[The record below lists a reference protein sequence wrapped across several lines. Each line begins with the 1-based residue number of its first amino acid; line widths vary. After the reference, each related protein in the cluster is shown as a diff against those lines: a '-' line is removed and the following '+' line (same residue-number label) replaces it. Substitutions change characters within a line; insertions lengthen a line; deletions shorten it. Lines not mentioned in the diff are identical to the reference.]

1 MVAAGAHPYSRVG
14 TLGRVPMSLT
24 VRVEGRWAW
33 SGRTVSYRAV
43 LELRCVPLR
52 APVPYQTKKAFYRKF
67 SRFSDRQV
75 ARAIAE
81 GECRVRCP
89 VECRALCIA
98 VRIAVEGYTALYCCI
113 ALRAVGTGR
122 VRCIAQYSSFPN
134 VPQLQNL
141 G

>member
-89 VECRALCIA
+89 VECRALYCCAYCCRRLYSA
-98 VRIAVEGYTALYCCI
+98 VLLYCSTSRGH
-113 ALRAVGTGR
+113 RASPMYCPIQQFSQRTSVT
-122 VRCIAQYSSFPN
+122 
-134 VPQLQNL
+134 
-141 G
+141 